1 MSNLPGTK
9 KRIGAVN
16 SNSTKIKEIRK
27 FGIIALVFF
36 GSLCA
41 AGLWM
46 KKPIPTYLFGSLAV
60 LGFGFILIPLPM
72 KPIYTTWLK
81 IAHLIGQAVT
91 TLILTLA
98 YYMVIT
104 PVAWAHRL
112 FSGTPFPVKPDTKA
126 LSYWV
131 TRTEAAQPK
140 ERFLKRY

>member
-1 MSNLPGTK
+1 MSNHPGKK

-27 FGIIALVFF
+27 FGVIALVFF

-41 AGLWM
+41 VGLWM
-46 KKPIPTYLFGSLAV
+46 KKPIPTYLFGFLAV
-60 LGFGFILIPLPM
+60 LGLGFVLIPLPL

-81 IAHLIGQAVT
+81 IAHLIGQVVT

-104 PVAWAHRL
+104 PVALAHRL
-112 FSGTPFPVKPDTKA
+112 FSGTPFPVKPDKKA
-126 LSYWV
+126 SSYWV

-140 ERFLKRY
+140 EQFLKRF